1 MILAEFENQGKCS
14 KIKNVAPDRGSCTR
28 ETFVAAGQGPEF
40 FFMRSSAAR
49 TPRAEGTVNPR
60 ENYSP
65 AGIRPARLTGAR
77 VISSFRR

>member
-14 KIKNVAPDRGSCTR
+14 KIKNVAPDPGSCIR

-40 FFMRSSAAR
+40 FFMRSSGQDAAGR
-49 TPRAEGTVNPR
+49 GNGE
-60 ENYSP
+60 S
-65 AGIRPARLTGAR
+65 AGELFSRRIRPAWLTAAR

>member
-1 MILAEFENQGKCS
+1 MIHAKFVNSEKCS
-14 KIKNVAPDRGSCTR
+14 KIKNVAPDLGNCTR

-65 AGIRPARLTGAR
+65 AGIRPAWLTAAR